1 MSAKTK
7 PKVVVGLSGGVDS
20 SVAAALLLEQG
31 FDVVGVH
38 LVLSHGV
45 PGAGAR
51 GGQTERGLADVQAVC
66 GHLGIRF
73 IALDRADQFK
83 CHVIEPLASEYR
95 AGRTPN
101 PCVLCNQRIKFA
113 TLLDTARELGAEY
126 IATGHYARVEHPAN
140 KGRHL
145 LKRASDKQQDQSY
158 FLFSLSQEELRH
170 AIFPLDAF
178 RKDNVRAL
186 ARDLKLP
193 TAEKGE
199 SQEICFV
206 PDNDYGGF
214 LVRAG
219 LVQRH
224 RGEIVTRDGRVL
236 GYHDGVEFFTVG
248 QRRGLRIAADR
259 PLYVLELDPARNR
272 VIVGYAEELERSS
285 LTVTHCNWVAFE
297 SPSEMFDATVKIRYQ
312 HPGANA
318 TVKCLSAHEASVCFH
333 ESQRAV
339 TPGQA
344 CVFYQDDLL
353 LGGGWIA

>member
-1 MSAKTK
+1 M
-7 PKVVVGLSGGVDS
+7 SGGVDS
-20 SVAAALLLEQG
+20 SVAAALLLGQG

-45 PGAGAR
+45 RGTDAR
-51 GGQTERGLADVQAVC
+51 GNQTERSVADVQAVC
-66 GHLGIRF
+66 RQLGIRF
-73 IALDRADQFK
+73 IALDRARQFQ
-83 CHVIEPLASEYR
+83 CNVIEPFASEYR

-113 TLLDTARELGAEY
+113 ALLDTASELGAEH
-126 IATGHYARVEHPAN
+126 IATGHYARVEHPTSE
-140 KGRHL
+140 GRHL
-145 LKRASDKQQDQSY
+145 LKRASDTQQDQSY
-158 FLFSLSQEELRH
+158 FLFSLSQEALRR
-170 AIFPLDAF
+170 AVFPLGAF
-178 RKDNVRAL
+178 QKDNVRAL

-193 TAEKGE
+193 TAEREE

-219 LVQRH
+219 LVQKH
-224 RGEIVTRDGRVL
+224 RGEIVTTDGRVL

-248 QRRGLRIAADR
+248 QRRGLRIAAAR

-272 VIVGYAEELERSS
+272 VIVGYAEELERRN
-285 LTVTHCNWVAFE
+285 LTATHCNWVAFE
-297 SPSEMFDATVKIRYQ
+297 SPPQMFDATVKIRYQ

-318 TVKCLSAHEASVCFH
+318 IVKCPSSQEASVCFH
-333 ESQRAV
+333 EPQRAV

-344 CVFYQDDLL
+344 CVFYQGDLL